1 MELSKEIE
9 WLKLKNVNTAK
20 SRAAYGNRRNAVA
33 KERIEFLLESQRPDV
48 WWKND
53 AKRIQAQLKPP
64 PNVTQVE
71 PEVDDLRIA
80 DDHENPTCAEVPPIE
95 GAGTDQKPVEQQEP
109 QAVEKEKKDDCLLV
123 STQGI
128 GDVDAQIEEVDPN
141 NQKLLDDVNCR
152 LEENL

>member
-1 MELSKEIE
+1 MSTAEQKVVRASNLELSKEIE

-48 WWKND
+48 WWKDD

-71 PEVDDLRIA
+71 PEVDDLHIA
-80 DDHENPTCAEVPPIE
+80 DDDENPTCAEVPPIE
-95 GAGTDQKPVEQQEP
+95 GAGTDQ
-109 QAVEKEKKDDCLLV
+109 
-123 STQGI
+123 
-128 GDVDAQIEEVDPN
+128 
-141 NQKLLDDVNCR
+141 
-152 LEENL
+152 